1 MLASTKRQ
9 LVLGD
14 KPRHLR
20 FNQIFAC
27 RQADELEA
35 AGAVAPRFAFLLALK
50 IGDDDRQAGEDATD
64 RIDGGSRKRRR
75 SRLGERSESG
85 DRQRDGQQRD
95 GDHEATAGVIGRRLR
110 RAFNIEQILLSRLDG
125 RAIASA
131 GDHVR
136 RFRLKARAR
145 STSSVA
151 YALPWTPRLNT
162 ASSHAC
168 SLSRRNR
175 LQAIHMSGLNQ

>member
-1 MLASTKRQ
+1 MRPIEST
-9 LVLGD
+9 
-14 KPRHLR
+14 
-20 FNQIFAC
+20 
-27 RQADELEA
+27 ADPESA
-35 AGAVAPRFAFLLALK
+35 AGPVWANAQNPA
-50 IGDDDRQAGEDATD
+50 IGSEMVNNAMAITRQ
-64 RIDGGSRKRRR
+64 
-75 SRLGERSESG
+75 
-85 DRQRDGQQRD
+85 
-95 GDHEATAGVIGRRLR
+95 TAGVIGRRLR

-125 RAIASA
+125 RAIAGA

-151 YALPWTPRLNT
+151 YALPSTPRLNT

-175 LQAIHMSGLNQ
+175 LQAIHMSGLNR